1 MVTDKLLT
9 FDDLE
14 FKPHKGVPGGVKAIL
29 TFSNGYSI
37 SVTGGG
43 DNNMLYGDGV
53 NTFEAWASC
62 DETFKPYLTKE
73 EVTEYMKSVQLISEF
88 EDPFAF

>member
-9 FDDLE
+9 FDDLV
-14 FKPHKGVPGGVKAIL
+14 FKPHIGVPGGVKATL

-37 SVTGGG
+37 SVSGGG
-43 DNNMLYGDGV
+43 DGNTLYGDGV

-62 DETFKPYLTKE
+62 DEVYRSYLTKE
-73 EVTEYMKSVQLISEF
+73 EVTEYMRSVQLITEF
-88 EDPFAF
+88 DDPFAF